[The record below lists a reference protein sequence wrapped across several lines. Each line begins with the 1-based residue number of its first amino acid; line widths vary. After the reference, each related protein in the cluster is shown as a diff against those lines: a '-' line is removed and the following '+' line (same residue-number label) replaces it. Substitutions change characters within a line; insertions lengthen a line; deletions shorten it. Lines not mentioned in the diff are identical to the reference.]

1 MPRHPCRRACRREG
15 APLVRRVQARAKR
28 AASNGSAESAASR
41 PRGGDGSV
49 AVVDYKFGVRNHRGY
64 YEQVRDYMSLLE
76 QAGQTDVHGYLW
88 FPLTHTIIEV
98 Q

>member
-28 AASNGSAESAASR
+28 AASNGSAESAA
-41 PRGGDGSV
+41 SV